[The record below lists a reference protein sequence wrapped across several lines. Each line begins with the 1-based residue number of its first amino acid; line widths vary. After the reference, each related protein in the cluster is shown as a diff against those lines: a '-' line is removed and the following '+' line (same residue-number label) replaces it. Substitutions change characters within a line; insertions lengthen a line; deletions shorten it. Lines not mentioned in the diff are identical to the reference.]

1 MQMILHFILF
11 KKPHILNQSIFNKNL
26 MYLQK
31 HLQKWFYVNY
41 MVLINPVKCFA
52 WLLVQIPPRRNLSL
66 KMAQLPFAEERVV
79 LGVKINSDLIFYSQL
94 KQLCE
99 KVANK
104 LNALTRIASYLSHNQ
119 GRLMCSYFLL
129 DN

>member
-1 MQMILHFILF
+1 MTFGSNTTKKELVF
-11 KKPHILNQSIFNKNL
+11 KDDTI
-26 MYLQK
+26 
-31 HLQKWFYVNY
+31 
-41 MVLINPVKCFA
+41 
-52 WLLVQIPPRRNLSL
+52 
-66 KMAQLPFAEERVV
+66 LPFAEERVV